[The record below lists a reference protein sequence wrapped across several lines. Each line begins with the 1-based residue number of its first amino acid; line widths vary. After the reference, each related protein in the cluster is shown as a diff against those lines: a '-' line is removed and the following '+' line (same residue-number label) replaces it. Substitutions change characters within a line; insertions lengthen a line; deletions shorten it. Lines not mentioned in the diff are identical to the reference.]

1 MRNEGILINEFLLL
15 LLLLSLLLLL
25 TYILQLSLLSLSFI
39 QNDFYCS
46 FSPLTYSFDPGGALV
61 ASMSPSRII

>member
-1 MRNEGILINEFLLL
+1 MRNEGILINEF
-15 LLLLSLLLLL
+15 LLLSLLLLL

-46 FSPLTYSFDPGGALV
+46 FSPLTYSFGPGGALV